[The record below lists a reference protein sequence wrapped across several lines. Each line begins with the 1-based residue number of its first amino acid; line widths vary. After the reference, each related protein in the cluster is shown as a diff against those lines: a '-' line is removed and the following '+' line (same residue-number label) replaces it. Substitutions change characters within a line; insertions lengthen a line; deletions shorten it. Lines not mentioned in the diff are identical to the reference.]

1 MQPFAVFGNPIAHSK
16 SPFIHEQFARQTGIS
31 HAYQAQLVALNEFDK
46 MLRHFFNQQGGKGAN
61 VTLPF
66 KQQALALSD
75 KLSENASLSG
85 AVNTLMLTR
94 DGELFG
100 DNTDGYGLVTD
111 LKRLNLL
118 GNNTTI
124 CLVGAGGAARG
135 VILPLLNE
143 AANITI
149 TNRTFNKA
157 LELAEYFQQYGN
169 IRAVPIHQL
178 QADYQLV
185 INATSSGVTG
195 AIPELPVSVLHTQLD
210 CYDMFYQQGLTPF
223 LQWARQHGAA
233 SLTDGVG
240 MLVGQAA
247 KSFELWHGVLPEIE
261 PVIIA
266 LRKALNQ

>member
-1 MQPFAVFGNPIAHSK
+1 MQPFAVLGNPIAHSK
-16 SPFIHEQFARQTGIS
+16 SPFIHHQFARQTGLS
-31 HAYQAQLVALNEFDK
+31 HSYQAKLVALDAFEQTV
-46 MLRHFFNQQGGKGAN
+46 RCFFNNEGGLGVN

-66 KQQALALSD
+66 KQQALLLSD
-75 KLSENASLSG
+75 MLSDNAKLSG
-85 AVNTLMLTR
+85 AVNTLIRTS
-94 DGELFG
+94 DGLLIG

-118 GNNTTI
+118 VKSTTI

-135 VILPLLNE
+135 VILPLLSE

-149 TNRTFNKA
+149 TNRTFSKA
-157 LELAEYFQQYGN
+157 VELADHFQQYGN

-178 QADYQLV
+178 KPEYQLV

-195 AIPELPVSVLHTQLD
+195 AIPELPVSMLNTPLC

-223 LQWARQHGAA
+223 LQWAQLHGVR
-233 SLTDGVG
+233 SLADGVA

-261 PVIIA
+261 PVINA
-266 LRKALNQ
+266 LRTAIR